1 MKEDHPPS
9 PDHDRLLRLKDEVIR
24 IAASLAQLASGL
36 SAFRQDRPANPNDPD
51 EPQDVPLERVN
62 CLIAARSKR
71 SHYLSTELFG
81 EPAWDILLDLLRAEL
96 AGDPISVSS
105 ACIAAD
111 IPASTGLRWLKVLEQ
126 KGLVTRQYDPR
137 DARRTFVVLT
147 SQGSVAMRR
156 YFLEVVGTSDASE
169 EELHLKR
176 CSIARD
182 K

>member
-1 MKEDHPPS
+1 MKEDHPPG
-9 PDHDRLLRLKDEVIR
+9 PDHDRVLRLRDEVIR
-24 IAASLAQLASGL
+24 IAASLAQLASDL
-36 SAFRQDRPANPNDPD
+36 SPFRQDRPANSNDL
-51 EPQDVPLERVN
+51 DVPPEVPRERVN
-62 CLIAARSKR
+62 RLIAARSKR
-71 SHYLSTELFG
+71 SRYLSPELFG

-96 AGDPISVSS
+96 AGEPISISS

-126 KGLVTRQYDPR
+126 KGLVARQYDPR

-147 SQGSVAMRR
+147 SQASVAMRR

-169 EELHLKR
+169 ELHLKR
-176 CSIARD
+176 CSIARY